1 MEFTGRMLIFRP
13 LTVAPSRM
21 RMNSL
26 ISGVIILTQ
35 KGNGVDTFLMLEEN
49 NDVII
54 FLPAI

>member
-13 LTVAPSRM
+13 LTVAPS

-49 NDVII
+49 NDVIV